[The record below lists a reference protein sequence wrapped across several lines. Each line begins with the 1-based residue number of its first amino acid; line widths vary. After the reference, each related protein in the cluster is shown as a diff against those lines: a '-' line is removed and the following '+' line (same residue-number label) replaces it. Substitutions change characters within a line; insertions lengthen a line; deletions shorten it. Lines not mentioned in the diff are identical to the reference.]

1 MITVVGGVYA
11 ERCID
16 PFWDDV
22 YGSGG
27 RAAAALAA
35 QDREVVLHT
44 YRAEDLQDGIE
55 NLERVYG
62 FTVTGPSVSG
72 SIGFDYVHS
81 LSVPKIRRE
90 GGASQPQPPIA
101 VEAGVALCFG
111 MLEGGSRVTAE
122 RAVYDPQ
129 SAYHP
134 QRFASNGSSAGEL
147 AICCNHFEARRLTG
161 VADPEAGSAAL
172 AELEGAA
179 VVLVK
184 MGTRGVLVRAGEDLT
199 LVPAYRAPLVWKLGS
214 GDVFSAAF
222 TLFWGV
228 EGRAPREAA
237 DLASRAVRTYCN
249 TRALPMPSVEELLS
263 LELEPVRQSAGR
275 VYLAS
280 PMFDL
285 GQRLVVEEARDHLLA
300 MGLGV
305 FSPLH
310 DVGPG
315 PGHVVAPADLKGI
328 DECDALLAILNGSD
342 PGTIFEVGYAVAK
355 GIPVVALAQNVKAE
369 DLKMVEG
376 SGCTVV
382 HDFVSAL
389 YNVAWAIR

>member
-1 MITVVGGVYA
+1 
-11 ERCID
+11 
-16 PFWDDV
+16 
-22 YGSGG
+22 
-27 RAAAALAA
+27 
-35 QDREVVLHT
+35 
-44 YRAEDLQDGIE
+44 
-55 NLERVYG
+55 
-62 FTVTGPSVSG
+62 
-72 SIGFDYVHS
+72 
-81 LSVPKIRRE
+81 
-90 GGASQPQPPIA
+90 
-101 VEAGVALCFG
+101 
-111 MLEGGSRVTAE
+111 
-122 RAVYDPQ
+122 
-129 SAYHP
+129 
-134 QRFASNGSSAGEL
+134 
-147 AICCNHFEARRLTG
+147 
-161 VADPEAGSAAL
+161 
-172 AELEGAA
+172 
-179 VVLVK
+179 
-184 MGTRGVLVRAGEDLT
+184 
-199 LVPAYRAPLVWKLGS
+199 
-214 GDVFSAAF
+214 
-222 TLFWGV
+222 
-228 EGRAPREAA
+228 
-237 DLASRAVRTYCN
+237 
-249 TRALPMPSVEELLS
+249 MPSVEELLS
-263 LELEPVRQSAGR
+263 LDLEPVRQASGR